1 MNTRTSKL
9 FRGNGKWD
17 LCIPV
22 DAVGVVVGLEV
33 TRQRAGLPV
42 VADEHHV
49 FPCFVIYIY
58 INSNGSLQ
66 YQVRQIR
73 RHVSLFKILGASSAA
88 CSKHRSTTFPKNQ
101 VRCSSRVYANGNSVS
116 DLAKEAETH
125 LVVLVI
131 DPGVRAVDLLAGLSP
146 DDLKPARRN
155 LTEAS
160 ERDEH
165 LFSGANQREKSNLLQ
180 ERRVVDED
188 TVHSALVAVEELGS
202 LVPVAHLDLLHAT
215 VEYKNRFIVTA
226 SM

>member
-1 MNTRTSKL
+1 
-9 FRGNGKWD
+9 
-17 LCIPV
+17 
-22 DAVGVVVGLEV
+22 
-33 TRQRAGLPV
+33 
-42 VADEHHV
+42 
-49 FPCFVIYIY
+49 
-58 INSNGSLQ
+58 
-66 YQVRQIR
+66 
-73 RHVSLFKILGASSAA
+73 
-88 CSKHRSTTFPKNQ
+88 
-101 VRCSSRVYANGNSVS
+101 VS